1 MKQKQADK
9 IVSVDAGWSSL
20 RVATYSPQGNKIK
33 IITVSPYEAEIF
45 LSPQLGDVVSPE
57 KLWIGYGDR
66 EFVIGEI
73 AIGQPGGLI
82 VSYDQKKYERAVRFV
97 LGALGYLANVGYL
110 DWGTPLCLGLL
121 LPYLEYQDKA
131 AAEEMLRY
139 HLEGYRWGG
148 KTARFNLQKF
158 VCCPEGAG
166 VYSQCGNPAL
176 RRVLVA
182 SIGFRDASILHVLD
196 GYPDT
201 RSETVALGM
210 NAYVELIQQGY
221 SVPDKMKLTT
231 ALVKSGWPLKDAPL
245 LELIQ
250 TTDPVLRENELIRL
264 KAVIESARLQYE
276 QALKNWLKK
285 HLDSVD
291 EIIFCGGT
299 ALFLMP
305 MIRAWFKEW
314 GYSISLN
321 WCDPLTK
328 KMFRMGIKGEYNQFR
343 TADNIGLLL
352 ELIGSDI

>member
-1 MKQKQADK
+1 MKQKQAIK
-9 IVSVDAGWSSL
+9 IVSVDAGWSNL
-20 RVATYSPQGNKIK
+20 RVGISDPERNKVES
-33 IITVSPYEAEIF
+33 ITVSPYEAEIF
-45 LSPQLGDVVSPE
+45 LEPQLGDIVSPE

-66 EFVIGEI
+66 EFLIGEI
-73 AIGQPGGLI
+73 ATGQPGGLI
-82 VSYDQKKYERAVRFV
+82 LSYDQKKYERAVRFV
-97 LGALGYLANVGYL
+97 LGALGYLSNVGYL

-148 KTARFNLQKF
+148 KPVRFNLQKF

-176 RRVLVA
+176 RRVRVA
-182 SIGFRDASILHVLD
+182 SIGFRDASMLHVLD

-201 RSETVALGM
+201 QSETVALGM
-210 NAYVELIQQGY
+210 NVFVELIQQGY
-221 SVPDKMKLTT
+221 SVPDKMRLTR

-250 TTDPVLRENELIRL
+250 TTDPVMREHELLRL
-264 KAVIESARLQYE
+264 KSVIESSRLQYE
-276 QALKNWLKK
+276 KALKNWLKK

-299 ALFLMP
+299 ALFLKP
-305 MIRAWFKEW
+305 MIQAWFKEW
-314 GYSISLN
+314 GYSISVN

-328 KMFRMGIKGEYNQFR
+328 KMSRMGIKGEYNQFR
-343 TADNIGLLL
+343 SMDNTGLLL
-352 ELIGSDI
+352 ELCGSDK

>member
-1 MKQKQADK
+1 MQAQAET
-9 IVSVDAGWSSL
+9 IVSIDAGWSNL
-20 RVATYSPQGNKIK
+20 RASVNNRKTGKVKSIS
-33 IITVSPYEAEIF
+33 VSPYEAEVF
-45 LSPQLGDVVSPE
+45 LQPQIGDVASPE

-66 EFVIGEI
+66 EFLIGEI
-73 AIGQPGGLI
+73 ATGQPGGLI
-82 VSYDQKKYERAVRFV
+82 VSYDEKKYERAVRFV
-97 LGALGYLANVGYL
+97 LGALGYLSNIGDL
-110 DWGTPLCLGLL
+110 DWGTPINLGLL
-121 LPYLEYQDKA
+121 LPYREYQDKS

-148 KTARFNLQKF
+148 KPVRFNLKKF

-166 VYSQCGNPAL
+166 VYSQCGNPGL

-201 RSETVALGM
+201 RSGTVPLGM
-210 NAYVELIQQGY
+210 NAFVELIQQGY

-231 ALVKSGWPLKDAPL
+231 ALVESGWPLKDAPL

-276 QALKNWLKK
+276 KALKRWLKK

-299 ALFLMP
+299 ALFLKP
-305 MIRAWFKEW
+305 MIQSWFKEW
-314 GYSISLN
+314 GYSISVN

-328 KMFRMGIKGEYNQFR
+328 QMARMGFKGEYNQFR
-343 TADNIGLLL
+343 TADNTGLLL
-352 ELIGSDI
+352 ALSGSIT

>member
-1 MKQKQADK
+1 MNQKKASR
-9 IVSVDAGWSSL
+9 IVSVDAGWSNL
-20 RVATYSPQGNKIK
+20 RVGISDAEGTKVES
-33 IITVSPYEAEIF
+33 ITVSPYEAEIF
-45 LSPQLGDVVSPE
+45 LEPQLGDVASPE

-66 EFVIGEI
+66 EFLIGEI
-73 AIGQPGGLI
+73 ATGQPGGLI
-82 VSYDQKKYERAVRFV
+82 VSYDEKKYERAVRFV
-97 LGALGYLANVGYL
+97 LGALGYLSTVGYL

-148 KTARFNLQKF
+148 KPVRFNLQKF

-196 GYPDT
+196 GFPDT

-210 NAYVELIQQGY
+210 NAFVELIQQGY
-221 SVPDKMKLTT
+221 SVPDKMKLTR

-250 TTDPVLRENELIRL
+250 TTDLVMRKNELIRL

-276 QALKNWLKK
+276 KALKNWLKK
-285 HLDSVD
+285 HLNSID

-299 ALFLMP
+299 ALFLKP
-305 MIRAWFKEW
+305 MIQAWFKKW
-314 GYSISLN
+314 GYSISVN
-321 WCDPLTK
+321 WCEKLIK
-328 KMFRMGIKGEYNQFR
+328 KMPDLGIKDQYDQYR
-343 TADNIGLLL
+343 SADKTGLHLAL
-352 ELIGSDI
+352 SGRDA